1 MTTRLEPVQNPDG
14 EPQLNVDIAMGLD
27 ILGEHVLVF
36 ETVQNC
42 N

>member
-1 MTTRLEPVQNPDG
+1 MELVENPGG
-14 EPQLNVDIAMGLD
+14 EPQLNVDIAMGLG

-42 N
+42 D